1 MMEVKVFIIFTFL
14 VASAVSQDDTI
25 DHSKVI
31 PRQEVPGFWSGRKV
45 QPPVH
50 QRPLHKFD
58 RNSGRI
64 VGGNEAK
71 PNSIPYQA
79 GLLIASQWSTTLCG
93 GCLLSSRHVL
103 TAAHC
108 LAGANSV
115 QVVLGAHNLFTV
127 EDTQVRETVPI
138 ANCVIHEKYDPAML
152 LNDIGMIYL
161 QWSVVFN
168 DVIQPISLPP
178 KEMMSRHFAGEIATI
193 SGWGRTS
200 DSSSATSPVL
210 RYTQNEIK
218 SNSDCFDIFGDF
230 VADSTM
236 CSITRATASGICGG
250 DSGGPLVIYEDG
262 VPMLVGCVSFVLLA
276 GCERAYP
283 TGYARITSF
292 LEWILHNMEFDHPR
306 QMIKTAKY

>member
-1 MMEVKVFIIFTFL
+1 MEVKVFIIFTFL
-14 VASAVSQDDTI
+14 VTAAATQDDSI
-25 DHSKVI
+25 DYSKVI

-45 QPPVH
+45 QPPVYPK
-50 QRPLHKFD
+50 PLHKFD

-64 VGGNEAK
+64 VGGNEAT

-79 GLLIASQWSTTLCG
+79 GLLIAAHWWTSLCG
-93 GCLLSSRHVL
+93 GCLLSSKHVL

-108 LAGANSV
+108 LEDSNSV

-138 ANCVIHEKYDPAML
+138 ANCVIHEEYDPVML
-152 LNDIGMIYL
+152 FNDVAMIYL
-161 QWSVVFN
+161 SREVVFN
-168 DVIQPISLPP
+168 DVIQPISLPSI
-178 KEMMSRHFAGEIATI
+178 EMMSEHFAGEIATV

-200 DSSSATSPVL
+200 DSSSAVSPVL

-236 CSITRATASGICGG
+236 CSITRNTGSGICFG
-250 DSGGPLVIYEDG
+250 DSGGPLTLMENG
-262 VPMLVGCVSFVLLA
+262 VPKLVGCVSFALLA
-276 GCERAYP
+276 GCEHAYP

-292 LEWILHNMEFDHPR
+292 REWILHNMEFDLPS
-306 QMIKTAKY
+306 QMNRNAN